1 MQLKKL
7 IPASMLVL
15 AACTASSEPA
25 VKGEAAPSVPSAH
38 EMPAATAPTAAVPT
52 ASKSVQGSTAALTP
66 IADPSTVC
74 MVNDQHMGVAQI
86 PVQVEGKTYY
96 GCCQMCEA
104 KLKQNE
110 QVRLGKDPVTQNAVD
125 KATAVLAMDAKGKV
139 LYFESEESMRSYAA
153 RL

>member
-1 MQLKKL
+1 MFKEIAALSAL
-7 IPASMLVL
+7 AL
-15 AACTASSEPA
+15 AACTTNSPPA
-25 VKGEAAPSVPSAH
+25 ADKALTTSPSTVAAPLTAA
-38 EMPAATAPTAAVPT
+38 PAAASEAPEQVEEATT
-52 ASKSVQGSTAALTP
+52 SLTR

-74 MVNDQHMGVAQI
+74 MVNDQHMGVPQI

-110 QVRLGKDPVTQNAVD
+110 QARLGTDPVTKNAVD

-139 LYFESEESMRSYAA
+139 MYFESEASMRSYSAA
-153 RL
+153 L